1 MDSSNEPVKQVGL
14 VSENLFGV
22 FKIFLPYE
30 RLSGLV
36 MSPEILSGN
45 FESKNFWIWGVLFCK
60 HIKRWDAQYFSFYR
74 I

>member
-22 FKIFLPYE
+22 FKIFLAYE

-45 FESKNFWIWGVLFCK
+45 FESKNF
-60 HIKRWDAQYFSFYR
+60 
-74 I
+74 